1 MILKPSKRPEDFKDD
16 NLQRPPK
23 TQWPGRATNNN
34 NGLTSRQQALLG
46 RHHESIN
53 FINNFDRQQIS

>member
-1 MILKPSKRPEDFKDD
+1 MILKPTKRPEEFKGDT
-16 NLQRPPK
+16 LERPPK
-23 TQWPGRATNNN
+23 TQWAGRAANNN

-46 RHHESIN
+46 RHNESIN